1 MFDAVIKHTYNA
13 RNVHPHIHS
22 QYHQLALSQYLDTW
36 ARIGFCMS
44 NPLCLF
50 QAYLGCLV
58 HVAVVHFDD
67 FFMDISCHCYDPRHC
82 PLPSDGT
89 AFCWQLYL
97 AQNSCVRIQSTV
109 ARTYSKYS
117 CAYEYK
123 VCTPSHK
130 LCSMI
135 SYCTIHGIK
144 TESMTVTLT
153 SCHSQWS
160 SSMLCPVRQYG
171 HVW

>member
-1 MFDAVIKHTYNA
+1 MLIVQSCDFLRIVSASLWSNCM
-13 RNVHPHIHS
+13 HS
-22 QYHQLALSQYLDTW
+22 LFRCLCFAAETQAEIW

-89 AFCWQLYL
+89 ASCWQLYL
-97 AQNSCVRIQSTV
+97 CKGRGLHEQSVVLISPWSGFVEMSVQLLIADFQNF
-109 ARTYSKYS
+109 
-117 CAYEYK
+117 
-123 VCTPSHK
+123 
-130 LCSMI
+130 
-135 SYCTIHGIK
+135 HGD
-144 TESMTVTLT
+144 L
-153 SCHSQWS
+153 
-160 SSMLCPVRQYG
+160 LPLL
-171 HVW
+171 

>member
-1 MFDAVIKHTYNA
+1 MPIEAVCMFDAVIKHTYNA

-97 AQNSCVRIQSTV
+97 AQNTVVRTN
-109 ARTYSKYS
+109 SKYS
-117 CAYEYK
+117 CAYVFK
-123 VCTPSHK
+123 VQ
-130 LCSMI
+130 LCLRIQSMH
-135 SYCTIHGIK
+135 TITQI
-144 TESMTVTLT
+144 VFND
-153 SCHSQWS
+153 
-160 SSMLCPVRQYG
+160 
-171 HVW
+171 